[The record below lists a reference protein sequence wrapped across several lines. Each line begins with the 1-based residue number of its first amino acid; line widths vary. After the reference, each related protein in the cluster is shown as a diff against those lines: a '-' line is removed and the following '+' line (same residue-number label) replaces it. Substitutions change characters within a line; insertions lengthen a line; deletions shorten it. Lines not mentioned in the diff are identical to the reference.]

1 MSKSK
6 YIHNVQPSIITDSG
20 MPLQTYDYLF
30 FINEIIFY
38 DCSSISFCS
47 SLNFLRE
54 LSVSINVEPITF
66 SSQLYT
72 SYNMAIMQLIW
83 LFPLSLFPFFL
94 IQTMLKQ
101 IPCTSIFEYMCNYFC
116 WKYFLTWDCWFKV
129 YMHFYFKRYY
139 KTTLQK
145 VFNNLYFQIST

>member
-1 MSKSK
+1 M
-6 YIHNVQPSIITDSG
+6 QPSIIIDSG
-20 MPLQTYDYLF
+20 MPLQTNDYLF
-30 FINEIIFY
+30 FINEIILY
-38 DCSSISFCS
+38 DCSPISFCS

-54 LSVSINVEPITF
+54 LSMSINVEPNNF

-72 SYNMAIMQLIW
+72 SHNMAITQFIW

-101 IPCTSIFEYMCNYFC
+101 TPCTSIFEYRCIYFC

-139 KTTLQK
+139 KITPQK
-145 VFNNLYFQIST
+145 VFNNLYFQMSI